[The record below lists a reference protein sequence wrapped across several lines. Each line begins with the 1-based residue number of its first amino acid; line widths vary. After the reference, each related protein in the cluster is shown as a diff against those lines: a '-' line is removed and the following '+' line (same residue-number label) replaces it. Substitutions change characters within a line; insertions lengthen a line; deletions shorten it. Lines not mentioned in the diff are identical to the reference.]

1 MNDKTGSPILS
12 VRGVRKYF
20 GGIKAVDGISL
31 DVAPNRVTGLIGPNG
46 AGKTTL
52 FNVISGFYKP
62 DEGEITFKGERIDG
76 LSLHQTFQRGLC
88 RTFQISRELKLMT
101 VLENLML
108 VPPAQAGEN
117 LLNTWFSSGR
127 VKHQES
133 EIREKALEA
142 LDSVGLLHLK
152 DEYAGN
158 LSGGQKRM
166 LELARA
172 MMADPELILF
182 DEPGAGVNPAERVAL
197 ADEIRR
203 LVSEQGR
210 TVFLIGHEM
219 DLVMSICDPIIVMDR
234 GKKLMEG
241 SPEEVSGD
249 PRVLEVYLGSEE
261 PVSGQIWWEPGR

>member
-1 MNDKTGSPILS
+1 VSDETHSPMLS
-12 VRGVRKYF
+12 VRDVSKHF

-62 DEGEITFKGERIDG
+62 DAGEITFKGERIDG
-76 LSLHQTFQRGLC
+76 LPLHATFQKGLC

-108 VPPAQAGEN
+108 VPPHQPGER
-117 LLNTWFSSGR
+117 LLNTWFRQHVVRSR
-127 VKHQES
+127 EA
-133 EIREKALEA
+133 EIREKAL
-142 LDSVGLLHLK
+142 DSLERVGLLHLE

-158 LSGGQKRM
+158 LSGGQKRL

-172 MMADPELILF
+172 MMADPDLILF
-182 DEPGAGVNPAERVAL
+182 DEPGAGVNPAERGEL
-197 ADEIRR
+197 ANEILR
-203 LVSEQGR
+203 LVSERGK

-219 DLVMSICDPIIVMDR
+219 DLVMKVCDPIIVMNR
-234 GKKLMEG
+234 GRKLTEG
-241 SPEEVSGD
+241 TPDEVSSD
-249 PRVLEVYLGSEE
+249 PRVLEVYLGSEQ
-261 PVSGQIWWEPGR
+261 PVSGELWWEPGT